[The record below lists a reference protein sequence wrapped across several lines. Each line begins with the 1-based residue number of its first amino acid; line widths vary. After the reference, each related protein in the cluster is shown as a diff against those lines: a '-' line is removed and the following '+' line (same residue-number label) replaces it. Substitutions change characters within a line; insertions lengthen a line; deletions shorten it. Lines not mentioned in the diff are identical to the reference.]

1 MFSTKSKSNYILFIE
16 QVFNCL
22 LNTLCTEREQTG
34 CMGTDISDMV
44 AEQVYENKED
54 EFLAIL

>member
-16 QVFNCL
+16 QVFRCL

-34 CMGTDISDMV
+34 CMGTDMV
-44 AEQVYENKED
+44 AEEVYENKED